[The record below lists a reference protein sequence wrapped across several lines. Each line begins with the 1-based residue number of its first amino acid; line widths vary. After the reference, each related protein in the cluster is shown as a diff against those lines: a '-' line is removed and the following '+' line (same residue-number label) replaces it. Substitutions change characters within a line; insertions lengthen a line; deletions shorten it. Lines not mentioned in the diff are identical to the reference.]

1 MLKHFEN
8 MNWSYHKALK
18 VKMYDEKSFW
28 LFRNFLPSGTYFTKQ
43 ITATHRNTFISHM
56 ICLEFAFTPVCIV
69 SDKRLF
75 VNKGNLPCM
84 SELQFSHNHNYVDV
98 DYNYDFSKS
107 IRFKFRVLLRII
119 KVFEM
124 SQEHWILTDSD

>member
-1 MLKHFEN
+1 M
-8 MNWSYHKALK
+8 
-18 VKMYDEKSFW
+18 
-28 LFRNFLPSGTYFTKQ
+28 PSGTYFAKQ
-43 ITATHRNTFISHM
+43 ITVTHRNTFISHM

-69 SDKRLF
+69 SDRRLF

-107 IRFKFRVLLRII
+107 IRFTFRVLLRII
-119 KVFEM
+119 NVFKM
-124 SQEHWILTDSD
+124 SQEHSILTDSD